1 MNPFNSYNL
10 VFLNLLSLHANKEL
24 INHTLHTHISNQA
37 HSIQYI
43 ITQEELIL
51 FMLCIC
57 LNNLILLYIFIHQ
70 TYGIQQSI
78 TKTRE
83 REERYFPNVT
93 IEQNTQT

>member
-1 MNPFNSYNL
+1 MNPFTSYNL

-24 INHTLHTHISNQA
+24 INHTLHTHISA

-43 ITQEELIL
+43 ITQELIL

-78 TKTRE
+78 TKIRE
-83 REERYFPNVT
+83 REERYFPDVT